1 MFRIALR
8 CGVCGF
14 MTCFQYQCFL
24 FAVQVHVHR
33 RHLQLQSCGVRC
45 SVSMQFSTSRSAT
58 ACFDQ
63 LESVV
68 YARQRDLRCPALI
81 MYYHNGFM
89 TNTKLRL
96 AVHD

>member
-1 MFRIALR
+1 
-8 CGVCGF
+8 